1 MDHTIVFITL
11 ALSLILFA
19 SGRIRHDLVAFIA
32 LFILLITGVI
42 EPSEGFR
49 GFGHPAVITVASV
62 LMIGKALEFSGLIDF
77 LGRWVIK
84 IGTGIPTQVFV
95 LSFLVAAASS
105 VMNNVGA
112 LAIMMPIAIH
122 LARKSGY
129 PPSYVLMPI
138 AFASLLGG
146 MTTMIGTPSNI
157 IIASFREDATGEPF
171 GMFDFTPVGLSL
183 TLAGLLFITFV
194 GWRMLPKRTAPRQ
207 DEDLFNID
215 DYITEVVV
223 TKGSSVKGKTL
234 REFATATKIE
244 MKILALVRNNKRIHA
259 PSPVEV
265 LKIKDLIV
273 IEIEAGELKTLIED
287 TGVKLLGG
295 KKFRNEQEGQG
306 NISILEAV
314 VTADSVLVGRSVSE
328 VGLETQYELNLL
340 AIAHREK
347 QMHKRLGD
355 IILQVGDVILVQGRE
370 KSMPETLT
378 TLGCLPLAKRD
389 IRIGFKPKFT
399 MALLLFGTAITLV
412 VADVL
417 PVEAAFSMAAVS
429 MVLLGIL
436 PLKEMYRS
444 IDWSVIVL
452 LGAMI
457 PVGASLETSGG
468 SAIIASAVTDLGDRV
483 PAWAILTVLM
493 VVTMLITGLVNNAAT
508 ILLMAPVAIGIA
520 SGLGYSADPFLM
532 TVSVGGSSAF
542 LTPVGHQS
550 NTLVMG
556 PGGYRFLDYT
566 WMGLPVSVIVVAVGI
581 PVIMWA
587 FPV

>member
-1 MDHTIVFITL
+1 
-11 ALSLILFA
+11 
-19 SGRIRHDLVAFIA
+19 
-32 LFILLITGVI
+32 
-42 EPSEGFR
+42 
-49 GFGHPAVITVASV
+49 
-62 LMIGKALEFSGLIDF
+62 
-77 LGRWVIK
+77 
-84 IGTGIPTQVFV
+84 
-95 LSFLVAAASS
+95 
-105 VMNNVGA
+105 
-112 LAIMMPIAIH
+112 
-122 LARKSGY
+122 
-129 PPSYVLMPI
+129 
-138 AFASLLGG
+138 
-146 MTTMIGTPSNI
+146 
-157 IIASFREDATGEPF
+157 
-171 GMFDFTPVGLSL
+171 
-183 TLAGLLFITFV
+183 
-194 GWRMLPKRTAPRQ
+194 PKRTAPKQ
-207 DEDLFNID
+207 DEDLFNIE

-259 PSPVEV
+259 PSPGEV

-314 VTADSVLVGRSVSE
+314 VTADSVLVGRSVSD
-328 VGLETQYELNLL
+328 VGLESQYELNLL

-370 KSMPETLT
+370 KSMSETLT

-399 MALLLFGTAITLV
+399 MALVLFGTAITLV

-417 PVEAAFSMAAVS
+417 PVEAAFSMAAIS

-508 ILLMAPVAIGIA
+508 ILLMAPVALGIA

-566 WMGLPVSVIVVAVGI
+566 WMGLPLSIIIIAIGI
-581 PVIMWA
+581 PVIMWV

>member
-11 ALSLILFA
+11 GLSLVLFA
-19 SGRIRHDLVAFIA
+19 SGKIRHDLVAFIA
-32 LFILLITGVI
+32 LFILIITGVI
-42 EPSEGFR
+42 EPSSGFR

-95 LSFLVAAASS
+95 LSILVAAASS

-146 MTTMIGTPSNI
+146 MTTLIGTPSNI
-157 IIASFREDATGEPF
+157 IIASFREDAMGEPF
-171 GMFDFTPVGLSL
+171 GMFSFFPVGITL

-194 GWRMLPKRTAPRQ
+194 GWRMLPKRTAPKQ
-207 DEDLFNID
+207 DEDLFNIE

-259 PSPVEV
+259 PSPGEV

-314 VTADSVLVGRSVSE
+314 VTADSVLVGRSVSD
-328 VGLETQYELNLL
+328 VGLESQYELNLL

-370 KSMPETLT
+370 KSMSETLT

-399 MALLLFGTAITLV
+399 MALVLFGTAITLV

-417 PVEAAFSMAAVS
+417 PVEAAFSMAAIS

-508 ILLMAPVAIGIA
+508 ILLMAPVALGIA

-566 WMGLPVSVIVVAVGI
+566 WMGLPLSIIIIAIGI
-581 PVIMWA
+581 PVIMWV

>member
-259 PSPVEV
+259 PSPGEV